1 MTEKYTPQPFEALCQ
16 RYEAWVI
23 KYCATGFDSPLY
35 LIWYTDSDENNTDR
49 ILAYESGKMFAE
61 KSLAKLKA
69 GVWAS
74 IDNLVVPENV
84 MNWLGNFEDLEVVES
99 CTYDLLSIEHAIA
112 QNNLDIATI
121 EGFADFIN
129 LFNDYVEQ
137 DQRNSS
143 LQAFSDREIILDL
156 WDYFYKFIFW
166 PRFNDKEKF
175 ESWDRPPLVVD
186 VQELLI
192 EFKHMK
198 QAFEDNIQESAEAIR

>member
-84 MNWLGNFEDLEVVES
+84 KNWLGNFEDLEVVES

-121 EGFADFIN
+121 EGCRARSAQQQFASIFR
-129 LFNDYVEQ
+129 
-137 DQRNSS
+137 QRNHFGPVGLL
-143 LQAFSDREIILDL
+143 LQIHILAAL
-156 WDYFYKFIFW
+156 
-166 PRFNDKEKF
+166 
-175 ESWDRPPLVVD
+175 
-186 VQELLI
+186 Q
-192 EFKHMK
+192 
-198 QAFEDNIQESAEAIR
+198 